1 VHAGGPVPGDI
12 VAGKYQIERVLGAG
26 GMGIVLSAVH
36 LHLQERVAIKMLSPE
51 LVLQGD
57 AVRRFLREARAAC
70 RIKSEHVARVS
81 DVGAFE
87 SGAPYLVM
95 EYLEGQDL
103 AQWLAENGRSKV
115 EEAVGFV
122 LQASEAIAEAHA
134 LGIVHRDLKPANL
147 FLTRRFEGTPWIKVL
162 DFGISKLNQGLTTGA
177 NAALTDSAAV
187 MGSPLYM
194 SPEQLRGARGV
205 DQRADIWGIGVILYE
220 LLSARPPFSGETLPE
235 VSVKIAVD
243 RPDSL
248 RELRRDVPAALEAA
262 IFKCLEKDPQRRFQ
276 NVADL
281 ARALEPFGGDGALAS
296 AARIRRI
303 VDSGKRAQRESTE
316 PKRHSVDSLALA
328 VRTTTTRWRR
338 HGVAVTG
345 AALVIGLF
353 LGNLRR
359 CASGEDEPA
368 VASVTP
374 GVGSPES
381 APAVSGPRAAHPSDA
396 PLVVPVESIVPTAS
410 PSDSAAEAT
419 PPGAQEPI
427 SRATLAVAP
436 RPADSKLGALVTQ
449 AVELR
454 ARGGSYVLIDGRP
467 LGATPVK
474 TNIRAG
480 DHVAKFV
487 HEGRTASRSFTVK
500 PGEQLTLEV
509 GPEDFEIVNPY
520 RSGSGLERS
529 SASPAPAEPP
539 PFDRAAATASVRQMA
554 ERARTCAR
562 PNGPSGTAV
571 VRVTF
576 APSGRVSSAIV
587 SGALADSPVGDCVAT
602 VFRALSVQPFS
613 GPAKTLATSVPL
625 M

>member
-1 VHAGGPVPGDI
+1 VHVGVPVPGDI
-12 VAGKYQIERVLGAG
+12 VAGKYRIERLLGAG

-51 LVLQGD
+51 LSSQGD

-87 SGAPYLVM
+87 SGAPFLVM

-103 AQWLAENGRSKV
+103 AQWLAENGRSNV
-115 EEAVGFV
+115 TEAVGFV

-147 FLTRRFEGTPWIKVL
+147 FLARRFEGTPWIKVL
-162 DFGISKLNQGLTTGA
+162 DFGISKLAQGLTTGA

-194 SPEQLRGARGV
+194 SPEQLRAARGV
-205 DQRADIWGIGVILYE
+205 DLRADIWGIGVILYE

-243 RPDSL
+243 RPASL

-262 IFKCLEKDPQRRFQ
+262 IFRCLEKDPKRRFQ

-281 ARALEPFGGDGALAS
+281 ARALAPFGGDGALAS
-296 AARIRRI
+296 ATRIRRI
-303 VDSGKRAQRESTE
+303 VDSGKRAQRESTQ
-316 PKRHSVDSLALA
+316 PKHHSAEAVSLAL
-328 VRTTTTRWRR
+328 RTTATRWWR

-345 AALVIGLF
+345 AALVIGLS

-359 CASGEDEPA
+359 CASRDDEPA
-368 VASVTP
+368 STSVTKELAA
-374 GVGSPES
+374 ES
-381 APAVSGPRAAHPSDA
+381 TPAVREPRAAPSIV
-396 PLVVPVESIVPTAS
+396 PLVVPLDDILPPRPALESALVVTG
-410 PSDSAAEAT
+410 SAVRNQI
-419 PPGAQEPI
+419 P
-427 SRATLAVAP
+427 LAVAP
-436 RPADSKLGALVTQ
+436 RVPDSKLALPTQ
-449 AVELR
+449 TVELR
-454 ARGGSYVLIDGRP
+454 AQSGSYVLIDGRP

-474 TNIRAG
+474 VSISPG
-480 DHVAKFV
+480 DHVARFV
-487 HEGRTASRSFTVK
+487 YEGRTVSRSFRIE
-500 PGEQLTLEV
+500 PGEQRAVEV
-509 GPEDFEIVNPY
+509 APEDFEIPNPY
-520 RSGSGLERS
+520 RAESGLGQSSPNRS
-529 SASPAPAEPP
+529 LTEPP
-539 PFDRAAATASVRQMA
+539 PFDRAAAAASVRQMA

-562 PNGPSGTAV
+562 LSGPSGTAV

-576 APSGRVSSAIV
+576 ASSGRVSRAIV
-587 SGALADSPVGDCVAT
+587 SGVLADSPVGDCVAAL
-602 VFRALSVQPFS
+602 FRTLSIEAFS
-613 GPAKTLATSVPL
+613 GAAETLAVSVAV